1 MNFNTSDTL
10 KFMNNTGIST
20 NLNNGVPASVTNT
33 GLDKDGL
40 HIHVNHRNHG
50 MHAVNNK
57 VIISGVVGLT
67 TVTSVT
73 EEYAHNATSAI
84 KVNDISFLGDFEGL
98 PVSATNP
105 NLCSD
110 WKRSY
115 RIYCSCKW

>member
-1 MNFNTSDTL
+1 MLGASLGETGRNIRFTVGTVSNVNSVILNRVQGEFNTSDSL

-40 HIHVNHRNHG
+40 HIHVDHRNHG

-84 KVNDISFLGDFEGL
+84 KVN
-98 PVSATNP
+98 
-105 NLCSD
+105 
-110 WKRSY
+110 
-115 RIYCSCKW
+115 